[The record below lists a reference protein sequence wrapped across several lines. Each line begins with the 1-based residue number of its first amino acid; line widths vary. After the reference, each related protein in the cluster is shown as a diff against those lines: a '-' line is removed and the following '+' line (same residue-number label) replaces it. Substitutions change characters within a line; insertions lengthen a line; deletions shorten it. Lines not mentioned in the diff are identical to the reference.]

1 MQPAATQPR
10 RGTLLGLALLVA
22 CAYAAFAHGAV
33 RIPDETWLQAGLDVA
48 ALLAAAAWLSRRE
61 GLQTTREG
69 WLGIAL
75 LTAFGAWCAITML
88 WSVAPDQSWLEANR
102 SLAYA
107 LAVMLAVGLGTVS
120 TQAIERIAVGW
131 LVVASATSGA
141 GTPASELRLFEA
153 ASTALSAMA
162 GAGFEVGAG
171 CGAGWLPAAGVV
183 PGGTPVVAV
192 GPGLEPDEDGVVVVV
207 AGVVAAA
214 CFEHPPAARLEIA
227 ASRALGK
234 SGAYCSMSLGTWR
247 LASASCCADHLQA
260 STCPVFL

>member
-120 TQAIERIAVGW
+120 TQAIERIAV
-131 LVVASATSGA
+131 
-141 GTPASELRLFEA
+141 
-153 ASTALSAMA
+153 
-162 GAGFEVGAG
+162 
-171 CGAGWLPAAGVV
+171 
-183 PGGTPVVAV
+183 
-192 GPGLEPDEDGVVVVV
+192 
-207 AGVVAAA
+207 
-214 CFEHPPAARLEIA
+214 EIG
-227 ASRALGK
+227 RA
-234 SGAYCSMSLGTWR
+234 
-247 LASASCCADHLQA
+247 H
-260 STCPVFL
+260 V